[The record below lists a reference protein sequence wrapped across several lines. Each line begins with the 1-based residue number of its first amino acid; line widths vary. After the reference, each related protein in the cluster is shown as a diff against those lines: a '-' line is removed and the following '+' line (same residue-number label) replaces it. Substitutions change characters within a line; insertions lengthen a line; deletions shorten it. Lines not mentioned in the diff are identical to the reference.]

1 MLLAG
6 QCLTQEIVYDA
17 KVTIEGESESDSK
30 IYVGQTSRPF
40 KERFYEHTQAIK
52 NEKSA
57 RATALSNYVHK
68 LKKAGKD
75 FTIKWSIRGKAPPY
89 QNGQKKCL
97 LCIREKTT
105 ICLTDPKRLLNNR
118 SEMLSKCIHRAKFE
132 LRKFYN
138 PP

>member
-1 MLLAG
+1 MTKNTFKQRFNGHNA
-6 QCLTQEIVYDA
+6 TIKKRPTKE
-17 KVTIEGESESDSK
+17 KVTTLSEH
-30 IYVGQTSRPF
+30 IW
-40 KERFYEHTQAIK
+40 
-52 NEKSA
+52 
-57 RATALSNYVHK
+57 K
-68 LKKAGKD
+68 LKDQKTP
-75 FTIKWSIRGKAPPY
+75 FTIKWSIRGNAPPY

-105 ICLTDPKRLLNNR
+105 ICLSDPKRLLNNR